1 MKLIAIVAAS
11 ENNVIGINN
20 DMPWRLPDD
29 FKFFKEKTMG
39 HPMLMGKNTWLSLG
53 GKPLPGR
60 EHLIVSRSLELEIPG
75 VIVFPQI
82 DQAVAYARNGGHQ
95 ELYIIGGGS
104 IYEQMLPLTD
114 EILLT
119 RIHTIIGNGQV
130 FFPEIRNHGWRLIS
144 LVPHPQDNRHAY
156 DFTFEH
162 WVRIQP

>member
-11 ENNVIGINN
+11 ENNVIGIDN

-53 GKPLPGR
+53 GRPLPGR
-60 EHLIVSRSLELEIPG
+60 EHLIISRSLEPDIPG
-75 VIVFPQI
+75 VKIFPETG
-82 DQAVAYARNGGHQ
+82 QAIAYARNKGYR

-104 IYEQMLPLTD
+104 IYDQMLPATD

-130 FFPEIRNHGWRLIS
+130 FFPEIRDKGWQLRS
-144 LVPHPQDNRHAY
+144 SVPHPQDDRHPY
-156 DFTFEH
+156 SFTFEH
-162 WVRIQP
+162 WVKV